1 MGVFQYRNGILHCE
15 STPLGRIAREVGTPF
30 YAYSKKRL
38 IANWNA
44 AEKPLA
50 GKPHL
55 ICYAVKANANPHI
68 IRILAERGAGA
79 DIVSGGELRLA
90 LMAGVPPERIL
101 FSGVGKTDAEIRA
114 AVDAGVY
121 SLNVESFEE
130 LSAVSRVAS
139 AMRKKARVS
148 IRVNPRVNP
157 RTHPYIA
164 TGLRES
170 KFGIAADR
178 AVEAF
183 RLAASL
189 PGITVAGV
197 HCHIGSQILET
208 APFTEAAGFLA
219 RLVRELR
226 TLRIRLEF
234 ADLGGGWGID
244 YQRIVETGADPNPGR
259 PLPTG
264 PGRLFKAVLPILS
277 DAGIRL
283 LFEPGRFL
291 VADAG
296 ALVAAVTFTK
306 ENGGR
311 PFVILDAG
319 MNDLIRPSL
328 YDAYHQIV
336 PVRPRR
342 GRPAGRP
349 DIVGPICE
357 SGDFFAHDRPLAA
370 VKRGELLAI
379 TGAGAYG
386 YSLSSNYNGRPR
398 AAEVLVSGSRFKL
411 IRSREEV
418 DVLWNGTGFE
428 EKGLAN

>member
-1 MGVFQYRNGILHCE
+1 MGVFQYRNGILLCE
-15 STPLGRIAREVGTPF
+15 STPLHRIAREVGTPF
-30 YAYSKKRL
+30 YVYSKKRL

-55 ICYAVKANANPHI
+55 ICYAVKANSNPHI

-90 LMAGVPPERIL
+90 LMAGVPADRIL
-101 FSGVGKTDAEIRA
+101 FSGVGKTDAEIGA
-114 AVDAGVY
+114 AVAAGVY

-130 LSAVSRVAS
+130 LSAVSRIAS
-139 AMRKKARVS
+139 AKRKKARVS
-148 IRVNPRVNP
+148 IRVNPRVDP

-170 KFGIAADR
+170 KFGIPADR

-183 RLAASL
+183 RLAANL
-189 PGITVAGV
+189 PGIAAAGV

-208 APFTEAAGFLA
+208 APFTEAAGFLT

-226 TLRIRLEF
+226 SLRIRLEF
-234 ADLGGGWGID
+234 IDLGGGWGID
-244 YQRIVETGADPNPGR
+244 YQRIVEAGADPNPER
-259 PLPTG
+259 PMPTG
-264 PGRLFKAVLPILS
+264 PGRLFRAVLPVLS
-277 DAGIRL
+277 DAGIRM

-296 ALVAAVTFTK
+296 VLVASVTFTK

-311 PFVILDAG
+311 RFVILDAG

-336 PVRPRR
+336 PVRQKR
-342 GRPAGRP
+342 GRPAGRA

-370 VKRGELLAI
+370 VKRGELLAV

-398 AAEVLVSGSRFKL
+398 AAEVLVSGSQFKL
-411 IRSREEV
+411 IRRREEV
-418 DVLWNGTGFE
+418 DVLWNGTGFM
-428 EKGLAN
+428 EK

>member
-1 MGVFQYRNGILHCE
+1 MGVFQYRNGILCCE
-15 STPLGRIAREVGTPF
+15 SAPLDRIARTVGTPF
-30 YAYSKKRL
+30 FVYSRKRL

-50 GKPHL
+50 RTPHL
-55 ICYAVKANANPHI
+55 TCYAVKANANPHL
-68 IRILAERGAGA
+68 IRLFAERGAGV

-90 LMAGVPPERIL
+90 LLAGVPADRVL
-101 FSGVGKTDAEIRA
+101 FSGVGKTDAEIGA
-114 AVDAGVY
+114 AVTAGVY
-121 SLNVESFEE
+121 SLNVESFDE
-130 LSAVSRVAS
+130 LSAVSRVAVRV
-139 AMRKKARVS
+139 RKKARVS
-148 IRVNPRVNP
+148 IRVNPRVDP

-170 KFGIAADR
+170 KFGIAAER

-208 APFTEAAGFLA
+208 APFSEAAESIV

-226 TLRIRLEF
+226 SERIRLEF
-234 ADLGGGWGID
+234 IDLGGGWGID
-244 YQRIVETGADPNPGR
+244 YQRIVETGVDPNPGR
-259 PLPTG
+259 PMPPGPAGLFHAILPVLAGTG
-264 PGRLFKAVLPILS
+264 C
-277 DAGIRL
+277 RL

-296 ALVAAVTFTK
+296 ALIASVTYNK
-306 ENGGR
+306 DNGGR
-311 PFVILDAG
+311 RFVILDAG

-336 PVRPRR
+336 PVLLKR
-342 GRPAGRP
+342 GRPEGRA

-357 SGDFFAHDRPLAA
+357 SGDFFAHDRPLPA
-370 VKRGELLAI
+370 VRRGELLAI

-398 AAEVLVSGSRFKL
+398 AAEVLVSGTGFKM
-411 IRSREEV
+411 IRQRESI
-418 DVLWNGTGFE
+418 DVLWNGTGFC
-428 EKGLAN
+428 EK